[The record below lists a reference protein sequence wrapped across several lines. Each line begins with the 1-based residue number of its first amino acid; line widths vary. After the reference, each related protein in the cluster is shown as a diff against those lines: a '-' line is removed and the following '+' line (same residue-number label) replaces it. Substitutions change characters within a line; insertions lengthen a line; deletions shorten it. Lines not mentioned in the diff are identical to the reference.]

1 MSNPSGSNAPSGPS
15 GSEARIV
22 VGFDGS
28 EGSQPAL
35 AWAIR
40 EAQLRHYRLDVVRA
54 WTPGEFGT
62 DDDIATYT
70 LEHLEKEVAEA
81 VGGTPVSWH
90 AYADKGGAAKVLT
103 ARAAGAEML
112 VVGSRGHG
120 ALTNLLL
127 GSVSTHVSTHVGA
140 PVVVIV
146 RSSDES
152 AA

>member
-1 MSNPSGSNAPSGPS
+1 MSNAAST
-15 GSEARIV
+15 EARIV

-40 EAQLRHYRLDVVRA
+40 EAQLRHCRLEAVRA
-54 WTPGEFGT
+54 WSPGEFGT
-62 DDDIATYT
+62 DEDIQAYT
-70 LEHLEKEVAEA
+70 LEHLEKEVSEA
-81 VGGTPVSWH
+81 VGGSPVSWQ
-90 AYADKGGAAKVLT
+90 AFAEKGSAAKVLT

-120 ALTNLLL
+120 ALSGLLL
-127 GSVSTHVSTHVGA
+127 GSVSSHVSTHVGA

-146 RSSDES
+146 RSSHES

>member
-1 MSNPSGSNAPSGPS
+1 MSNVSTSQP
-15 GSEARIV
+15 RIV

-40 EAQLRHYRLDVVRA
+40 EAQLRHCKLDAVRA

-62 DDDIATYT
+62 DDDIEAYT

-81 VGGTPVSWH
+81 VGGSPVSWQ
-90 AYADKGGAAKVLT
+90 AFADKGGAAKVLT

-127 GSVSTHVSTHVGA
+127 GSVSTHVGA

-146 RSSDES
+146 RSSGEN